1 MTTGPGE
8 VFTTSPLFDLETEAQ
23 SSQESQVTD
32 IVESGG
38 KAGTGFSN
46 TGSRIL
52 PEFSRIS
59 FQMGDRIGKSII

>member
-8 VFTTSPLFDLETEAQ
+8 VFTTSPLFDLEIEAQ

-38 KAGTGFSN
+38 KAGTGSSN
-46 TGSRIL
+46 TGSRM

-59 FQMGDRIGKSII
+59 FQMGDRIDKSII